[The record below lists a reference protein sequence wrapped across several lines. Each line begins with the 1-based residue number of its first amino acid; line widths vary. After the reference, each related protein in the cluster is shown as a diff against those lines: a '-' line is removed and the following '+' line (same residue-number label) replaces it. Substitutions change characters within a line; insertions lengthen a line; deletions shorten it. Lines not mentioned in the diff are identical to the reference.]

1 MKLEEVKDAGTLKE
15 FIRFPFNL
23 YRGHPY
29 WVPPLIKD
37 ELEQLSSCVHGHR
50 QSFTR
55 LWLCKEGQQVKG
67 RIAAIDLAGES
78 TPEGLKIGRFG
89 WLDFV
94 DDPSVARLLMTAAEE
109 WLKSRGVQLIQGPLG
124 FSNLDKA
131 GMLIEGFDELPTISE
146 LYNNPYYP
154 VYLDRLGYEK
164 AADWISFEFEVPKVV
179 PDKINQWAELIK
191 NRYQVSIVK
200 FKDTRAV
207 RPYGLKLFE
216 LINETHREIHGFVP
230 ISKAQAEYY
239 VDKYLPLI
247 KKEFLCLII
256 DKDQNLIGYGI
267 SMPSFSRA
275 FQKAGGKLNLWGL
288 YQLWRANRRNNYADL
303 YLIGIAEAWRNKGI
317 NALMFKEIMQAVI
330 DFGVS
335 KVESNPEL
343 EHNNRVQS
351 LWKDYQYR
359 QHKRRR
365 CFKKILA

>member
-1 MKLEEVKDAGTLKE
+1 MKLEEVKGRETLKQ
-15 FIRFPFNL
+15 FVRFPFTL
-23 YRGHPY
+23 YHRHPF
-29 WVPPLIKD
+29 WIPPIIKD
-37 ELEQLSSCVHGHR
+37 EMELLLPCLEGQR
-50 QSFTR
+50 KNYTR
-55 LWLCKEGQQVKG
+55 LWLCKEGDEVIG
-67 RIAAIDLAGES
+67 RIAAINLPHES
-78 TPEGLKIGRFG
+78 SPEGLKVGRFG

-94 DDPSVARLLMTAAEE
+94 DDPAVPRLLFDQAEN
-109 WLKSRGVQLIQGPLG
+109 WLKSEGVQVLQGPLG

-146 LYNNPYYP
+146 LYNFPYYSR
-154 VYLDRLGYEK
+154 YLEDLGYGK
-164 AADWISFEFEVPKVV
+164 AADWVSFEITVPEQV
-179 PDKINQWAELIK
+179 PDKLIQWAELIK

-200 FKDTRAV
+200 FTNSESV
-207 RPYGLKLFE
+207 RTYGLKLFE

-230 ISKAQAEYY
+230 ISKEQAVFY

-247 KKEFLCLII
+247 KKEFLCLIV
-256 DKDQNLIGYGI
+256 DKEQNLIGYGI

-288 YQLWRANRRNNYADL
+288 YQLWRANRKNNKVDL

-330 DFGVS
+330 DFGVR

-343 EHNNRVQS
+343 EQNNRVQS
-351 LWKDYQYR
+351 LWKDYQFR

-365 CFKKILA
+365 CFKKNLQ